1 MQQTLSE
8 RGSPL
13 FGQLQAQL
21 AAFLRLVIKRLRHR
35 RRTAYLAQ
43 FKDFDMKIAGFGSN
57 MQPVSAVN
65 LARGLGLMP
74 MGNNA
79 T

>member
-1 MQQTLSE
+1 MQQTLPE

-74 MGNNA
+74 VGNDA